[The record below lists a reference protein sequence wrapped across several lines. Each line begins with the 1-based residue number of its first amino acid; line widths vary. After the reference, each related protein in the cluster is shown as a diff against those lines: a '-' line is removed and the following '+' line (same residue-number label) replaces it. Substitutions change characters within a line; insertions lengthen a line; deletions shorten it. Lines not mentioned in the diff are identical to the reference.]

1 MTYPADFADAH
12 RRHLEDAELLFE
24 NARWANADHLYGLSA
39 ECGLKAIML
48 RLEMDVDDVSGEP
61 REPKHKQHLPKLW
74 RVFENFAR
82 EHGGGRYVDLLSGHR
97 RFKNWSINNRYARR
111 RNFQDADV
119 RPHRD
124 AAWGISEVVR
134 SVKWERMT

>member
-12 RRHLEDAELLFE
+12 RRHLEDADLLFE
-24 NARWANADHLYGLSA
+24 NARWPNADHLYGLSV

-48 RLEMDVDDVSGEP
+48 RLGMDIALRPE
-61 REPKHKQHLPKLW
+61 HKKHLPELW
-74 RVFENFAR
+74 RVFKGFAR
-82 EHGGGRYVDLLSGHR
+82 EHGGGRYVDLLSDCG
-97 RFKNWSINNRYARR
+97 RFKNWSVNNRYARR
-111 RNFQDADV
+111 RNFQDEDV

-134 SVKWERMT
+134 SVDKERMT